1 MESSKFSG
9 KVAERR
15 GAERLF

>member
-1 MESSKFSG
+1 MESSKFSA

>member
-1 MESSKFSG
+1 MESSKFSA

-15 GAERLF
+15 GAKRLF